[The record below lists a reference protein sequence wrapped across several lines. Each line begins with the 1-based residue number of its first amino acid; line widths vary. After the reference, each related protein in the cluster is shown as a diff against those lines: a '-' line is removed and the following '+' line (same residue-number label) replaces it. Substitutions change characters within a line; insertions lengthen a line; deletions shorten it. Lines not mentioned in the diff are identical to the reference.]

1 MKERSRRD
9 DDQTSGF
16 VVLVWME
23 PYVERIVEC
32 VPNFS
37 EGRNQ
42 ATVRSLVNAV
52 ESMPGVWL
60 LNRTMDR
67 DHHRSVLSFAGEPDA
82 VVEAAF
88 RAIRVA
94 TDLIDLRKHK
104 GVHPRVGATDV
115 VPFVPVRGATMQ
127 DCIQLA
133 KRLGQR
139 VGTELE
145 IPVFLYEHAA
155 MHRDHAPLESVRR
168 GGLRGLAFRL
178 ASDPDWTPDFG
189 PPHLHKTAGAMVIGA
204 RPPLIAFN
212 VNLRSTDLALA
223 RSIAKDI
230 RQSNGGLPHL
240 KAIGVELAS
249 RQLVQVAMNLTD
261 YVITPIHV
269 AFEAVRAR
277 AAEQGVAVAGSE
289 VIGLVPQAALVQAA
303 AHSLALEQFD
313 STQVLEMRLEAWLS
327 GESARP
333 VLSREQE
340 PVDLQTQ
347 SLADFLDAIASAT
360 PVPGG
365 GTVAALVGALAASL
379 GIMGARLSQQQGV
392 EHRLS
397 AIVRRLREL
406 MHADGDAYQRFIRAA
421 RLTKTDRTRP
431 AVLSSALHLAT
442 EIPLE
447 IAEQATEAGAL
458 LHACSGEVKPRIR
471 SDLTVGLVLAI
482 AAAEAGRHTV
492 AANIKIQY
500 NQRLKSSLL
509 DRIQRMTNRL
519 EELRGLCYTA
529 SLGQGQAGT
538 RKKPLQALPG
548 KVHRREEWKS
558 KSSIITSRK
567 PSRLPRRNSR
577 GKDSSVN

>member
-1 MKERSRRD
+1 MIRPPASLFWFLMGQD
-9 DDQTSGF
+9 VD
-16 VVLVWME
+16 
-23 PYVERIVEC
+23 RIVEC

-42 ATVRSLVNAV
+42 TTVRALVHAV
-52 ESMPGVWL
+52 ESVPGVWL
-60 LNRTMDR
+60 LDQTRDR

-82 VVEAAF
+82 VAEAAF

-115 VPFVPVRGATMQ
+115 VPFVPLRGATMQ
-127 DCIQLA
+127 DCIHLA

-139 VGTELE
+139 VATELE
-145 IPVFLYEHAA
+145 IPVFLYEQAA
-155 MHRDHAPLESVRR
+155 LHRDHAPLESVRR
-168 GGLRGLAFRL
+168 GGLQGLAFRM

-212 VNLRSTDLALA
+212 VNLCSTDLALA

-261 YVITPIHV
+261 YSITPLHV

-313 STQVLEMRLEAWLS
+313 SAQVLEMRLETRLF
-327 GESARP
+327 GEPARQAP
-333 VLSREQE
+333 SREQE
-340 PVDLQTQ
+340 PIDLQAQ
-347 SLADFLDAIASAT
+347 SLADFLDTVAAAT
-360 PVPGG
+360 QIPAG

-379 GIMGARLSQQQGV
+379 GIMGARLSRQRGV

-397 AIVRRLREL
+397 EIGRRLREL
-406 MHADGDAYQRFIRAA
+406 MQADGDAYQRFIRAT
-421 RLTKTDRTRP
+421 RLAKTDRTRP
-431 AVLSSALHLAT
+431 AVLSSALHMAT

-458 LHACSGEVKPRIR
+458 LHACSAGVKPRVR
-471 SDLTVGLVLAI
+471 SDLTVGLMLAI
-482 AAAEAGRHTV
+482 AAADAGRHTV
-492 AANIKIQY
+492 AENINIQH

-509 DRIQRMTNRL
+509 DRIQRMTNRI

-529 SLGQGQAGT
+529 PLSQGQAGT
-538 RKKPLQALPG
+538 RKKPVQASPG

-567 PSRLPRRNSR
+567 PSKLPRRSSR
-577 GKDSSVN
+577 GKDSFAN

>member
-1 MKERSRRD
+1 MD
-9 DDQTSGF
+9 
-16 VVLVWME
+16 
-23 PYVERIVEC
+23 RIVEC

-37 EGRNQ
+37 EGRNRT
-42 ATVRSLVNAV
+42 TVCALVHAV
-52 ESMPGVWL
+52 ESVPGVWL
-60 LNRTMDR
+60 LDQTMDR
-67 DHHRSVLSFAGEPDA
+67 DHHRSVLSFAGEPAA
-82 VVEAAF
+82 VAEAAF

-115 VPFVPVRGATMQ
+115 VPFVPLGGATMQ
-127 DCIQLA
+127 DCIHLA

-145 IPVFLYEHAA
+145 IPVFLYEQAA
-155 MHRDHAPLESVRR
+155 LHRDHAPLESVRR
-168 GGLRGLAFRL
+168 GGLQGLAYRM

-212 VNLRSTDLALA
+212 VNLHSTDLALA

-240 KAIGVELAS
+240 KAIGVELTS

-261 YVITPIHV
+261 YAITPIHV
-269 AFEAVRAR
+269 AFEAVRTR
-277 AAEQGVAVAGSE
+277 AAERGVAVAGSE

-303 AHSLALEQFD
+303 ARSLAFEQFD
-313 STQVLEMRLEAWLS
+313 ATQVLELRLETRLF
-327 GESARP
+327 GESARGL
-333 VLSREQE
+333 LSRRQG
-340 PVDLQTQ
+340 PSDLHAQ
-347 SLADFLDAIASAT
+347 SLADFLDAVAAAT
-360 PVPGG
+360 PVPAG

-379 GIMGARLSQQQGV
+379 GIMGARLSRQRGV

-397 AIVRRLREL
+397 EIGQRLREL
-406 MHADGDAYQRFIRAA
+406 MQADGSAYQRYTQATKLA
-421 RLTKTDRTRP
+421 KTDRTRP
-431 AVLSSALHLAT
+431 AILSSALHLAT

-447 IAEQATEAGAL
+447 IAEQATEAGVL
-458 LHACSGEVKPRIR
+458 LHACSAGVKSRVR

-482 AAAEAGRHTV
+482 AAADAGRHTV
-492 AANIKIQY
+492 EENINIQH

-509 DRIQRMTNRL
+509 NRIEQMTNRL

-529 SLGQGQAGT
+529 PLGQGQAGS
-538 RKKPLQALPG
+538 RKKPVQASPG
-548 KVHRREEWKS
+548 KVHRRKEWKS

-567 PSRLPRRNSR
+567 LSKLPRRNSR
-577 GKDSSVN
+577 GKDSSEN

>member
-1 MKERSRRD
+1 MD
-9 DDQTSGF
+9 
-16 VVLVWME
+16 
-23 PYVERIVEC
+23 RIVEC

-42 ATVRSLVNAV
+42 TTVRALVNAV
-52 ESMPGVWL
+52 ESVPGVWL
-60 LNRTMDR
+60 LDQTMDR

-82 VVEAAF
+82 VAEAAF

-127 DCIQLA
+127 DCVHLA

-145 IPVFLYEHAA
+145 IPVFLYEQAA
-155 MHRDHAPLESVRR
+155 RHRDHAPLESVRR
-168 GGLRGLAFRL
+168 GGLQGLAFRMV
-178 ASDPDWTPDFG
+178 SDPDWTPDFG

-204 RPPLIAFN
+204 RSPLIAFN

-240 KAIGVELAS
+240 KAIGVALAS
-249 RQLVQVAMNLTD
+249 RQLVQVAINLTD
-261 YVITPIHV
+261 FIITPIHV
-269 AFEAVRAR
+269 AFEAVRTR

-289 VIGLVPQAALVQAA
+289 VVGLMPQAALVQAA

-313 STQVLEMRLEAWLS
+313 ATQVLETRLETRLF
-327 GESARP
+327 GELARHAP
-333 VLSREQE
+333 SREQE
-340 PVDLQTQ
+340 SVDLHAQ
-347 SLADFLDAIASAT
+347 SVVDFLDAVAAAT
-360 PVPGG
+360 PIPAG

-379 GIMGARLSQQQGV
+379 GIMGARLSRQRGV

-397 AIVRRLREL
+397 EISRRLREL
-406 MHADGDAYQRFIRAA
+406 MQADGDAYQRFLQAT
-421 RLTKTDRTRP
+421 RLAKTDRTRP

-458 LHACSGEVKPRIR
+458 LHACSAEVKLRVR

-482 AAAEAGRHTV
+482 AAADAGRHTV
-492 AANIKIQY
+492 AENIMIQH
-500 NQRLKSSLL
+500 NQILKSSLL
-509 DRIQRMTNRL
+509 DRIQQMTIRL

-529 SLGQGQAGT
+529 PLGQGQAGT
-538 RKKPLQALPG
+538 RKKPVQASPG
-548 KVHRREEWKS
+548 KVDRREEWKS

-567 PSRLPRRNSR
+567 PSKLPRRNSR
-577 GKDSSVN
+577 GKDSSAN

>member
-1 MKERSRRD
+1 MD
-9 DDQTSGF
+9 
-16 VVLVWME
+16 
-23 PYVERIVEC
+23 RIVEC

-42 ATVRSLVNAV
+42 TTVRALVHAV
-52 ESMPGVWL
+52 ESVPGVWL
-60 LNRTMDR
+60 LDQTMDR

-82 VVEAAF
+82 VAEAAF

-115 VPFVPVRGATMQ
+115 VPFVPLRGATMQ
-127 DCIQLA
+127 DCIHLA

-145 IPVFLYEHAA
+145 IPVFLYEQAA
-155 MHRDHAPLESVRR
+155 LHRDHAPLESVRR
-168 GGLRGLAFRL
+168 GRLQGLAFRM

-189 PPHLHKTAGAMVIGA
+189 PPHLHETAGAIVIGA

-269 AFEAVRAR
+269 ALEAVRAR

-313 STQVLEMRLEAWLS
+313 ATQVLETRLETRLF
-327 GESARP
+327 GEPTRHAS
-333 VLSREQE
+333 SRVQE
-340 PVDLQTQ
+340 PVDLRAQ
-347 SLADFLDAIASAT
+347 SLADFLDAVAAAT
-360 PVPGG
+360 PIPAG

-379 GIMGARLSQQQGV
+379 GIMGARLSRQEGV

-397 AIVRRLREL
+397 EISRRLREL
-406 MHADGDAYQRFIRAA
+406 MQADGDAYQRFLWAT
-421 RLTKTDRTRP
+421 RLPKTDRTRP

-458 LHACSGEVKPRIR
+458 LHACSAEVKPRVR
-471 SDLTVGLVLAI
+471 SDVTVGLVLAI
-482 AAAEAGRHTV
+482 AAADAGRHTV
-492 AANIKIQY
+492 AENINIQH

-509 DRIQRMTNRL
+509 DRTQQLTNRL

-529 SLGQGQAGT
+529 PRGQSQAGT
-538 RKKPLQALPG
+538 RKKPVQASPG

-567 PSRLPRRNSR
+567 PSKLPRRNSR
-577 GKDSSVN
+577 GKDSSEN

>member
-1 MKERSRRD
+1 MD
-9 DDQTSGF
+9 
-16 VVLVWME
+16 
-23 PYVERIVEC
+23 RIVEC

-42 ATVRSLVNAV
+42 TTVRALVNAV
-52 ESMPGVWL
+52 ESVPGVWL
-60 LNRTMDR
+60 LDHTMDR

-82 VVEAAF
+82 VAEAAF

-115 VPFVPVRGATMQ
+115 VPFVPVLGATMQ
-127 DCIQLA
+127 DCIHLA
-133 KRLGQR
+133 KRLGQQ
-139 VGTELE
+139 VGAELE
-145 IPVFLYEHAA
+145 IPVFLYEQAA
-155 MHRDHAPLESVRR
+155 IHCDHAPLESVRR
-168 GGLRGLAFRL
+168 GGLQGLAFRM

-189 PPHLHKTAGAMVIGA
+189 PPELHKTAGAIVIGA

-240 KAIGVELAS
+240 KAIGVKLAS

-261 YVITPIHV
+261 YMITPIHV
-269 AFEAVRAR
+269 AFEAVRTR
-277 AAEQGVAVAGSE
+277 AAEQGVAVTGSE

-303 AHSLALEQFD
+303 AHSLALEQFN
-313 STQVLEMRLEAWLS
+313 STQVLETRLETRLLD
-327 GESARP
+327 EPARQVP
-333 VLSREQE
+333 SRKQE
-340 PVDLQTQ
+340 PVDLQSQ
-347 SLADFLDAIASAT
+347 SLADFLDAVAAAT
-360 PVPGG
+360 PIPAGA
-365 GTVAALVGALAASL
+365 TVAALVGALAASL
-379 GIMGARLSQQQGV
+379 GIMGARLSQQRGV

-397 AIVRRLREL
+397 EIGRRLREL
-406 MHADGDAYQRFIRAA
+406 MQADGDAYQRFIRAS
-421 RLTKTDRTRP
+421 RLAKTDRTRP

-458 LHACSGEVKPRIR
+458 LHACSAEAKPRVR

-482 AAAEAGRHTV
+482 AAADAGRHTV
-492 AANIKIQY
+492 AENINIQH

-509 DRIQRMTNRL
+509 DRIQLMTNRL
-519 EELRGLCYTA
+519 EELRVLCYTA
-529 SLGQGQAGT
+529 PLGQGQAGT
-538 RKKPLQALPG
+538 RRKPIQASPG
-548 KVHRREEWKS
+548 KVHRREEWKL

-567 PSRLPRRNSR
+567 LSKLPRRNSR
-577 GKDSSVN
+577 GKGSSVN

>member
-1 MKERSRRD
+1 MG
-9 DDQTSGF
+9 QA
-16 VVLVWME
+16 VN
-23 PYVERIVEC
+23 RIVEC

-42 ATVRSLVNAV
+42 TTVRALVHAV
-52 ESMPGVWL
+52 ESVPGVWL
-60 LNRTMDR
+60 LDQTMDR

-82 VVEAAF
+82 VAEAAF

-115 VPFVPVRGATMQ
+115 VPFVPLRGATMQ
-127 DCIQLA
+127 DCIHLA

-145 IPVFLYEHAA
+145 IPVFLYEQAA
-155 MHRDHAPLESVRR
+155 LHRDHASLESVRR
-168 GGLRGLAFRL
+168 GGLQGLAFRM
-178 ASDPDWTPDFG
+178 ASDPDWAPDFG
-189 PPHLHKTAGAMVIGA
+189 PSHLHKTAGAMVIGA

-230 RQSNGGLPHL
+230 RQSDGGLPHL
-240 KAIGVELAS
+240 KAIGVELGS

-261 YVITPIHV
+261 YILTPIHV

-289 VIGLVPQAALVQAA
+289 VIGLVPQAALIQAA

-313 STQVLEMRLEAWLS
+313 PTQVLEIRLETRLF
-327 GESARP
+327 GGPARQVP
-333 VLSREQE
+333 SREQE
-340 PVDLQTQ
+340 PVDVYEQ
-347 SLADFLDAIASAT
+347 SIADFLDNVATAT
-360 PVPGG
+360 PIPAG

-379 GIMGARLSQQQGV
+379 GMMGARLSRQRGV

-397 AIVRRLREL
+397 EIGRRLREL
-406 MHADGDAYQRFIRAA
+406 MQADGDAYQRFIQAT
-421 RLTKTDRTRP
+421 RLAKTDRTRP

-447 IAEQATEAGAL
+447 IAEQATEVGAL
-458 LHACSGEVKPRIR
+458 LHACSTGVKPRVR

-482 AAAEAGRHTV
+482 AAADAGRHTV
-492 AANIKIQY
+492 AENINIQH
-500 NQRLKSSLL
+500 NQWLKSSLL
-509 DRIQRMTNRL
+509 DRIQQMTNRL

-529 SLGQGQAGT
+529 PPGQGQAGT
-538 RKKPLQALPG
+538 RKKPVQASPG

-567 PSRLPRRNSR
+567 PSKLPRRSSR
-577 GKDSSVN
+577 GKDSSAN